1 MEKIKCRREKLLHIL
16 HFTDTNIYSLYTGH
30 VACFTIPKSELYWL
44 LPLTEHT
51 VFTLTKAFT
60 VQATEHEMHKH

>member
-16 HFTDTNIYSLYTGH
+16 HFTDTNIYSLYTGR

-44 LPLTEHT
+44 LPTHRAHGIYADQGLYSSGN
-51 VFTLTKAFT
+51 
-60 VQATEHEMHKH
+60 